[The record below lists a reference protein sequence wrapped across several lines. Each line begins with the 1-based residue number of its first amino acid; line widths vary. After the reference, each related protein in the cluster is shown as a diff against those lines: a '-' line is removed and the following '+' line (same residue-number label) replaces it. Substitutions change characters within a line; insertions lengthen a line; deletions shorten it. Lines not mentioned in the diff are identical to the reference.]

1 MKNTYVIV
9 NVANNESIT
18 NLKVTTSNFRDI
30 CREYLMRPDHFGE
43 RLHVVRN
50 RTNDNPGE
58 IIFDVTNIR
67 YSTGQVRMT
76 LFSEFERQQK
86 LHAQT
91 LAKREAR
98 EKMKAQK
105 TEE

>member
-1 MKNTYVIV
+1 MKNTHIIV
-9 NVANNESIT
+9 NAKTNEQIT

-30 CREYLMRPDHFGE
+30 CREYLMRPENFGE
-43 RLHVVRN
+43 RLFVVRN
-50 RTNDNPGE
+50 RTNEDPGT

-67 YSTGQVRMT
+67 YSSGQVRMT
-76 LFSEFERQQK
+76 LYAEYERQQK

-98 EKMKAQK
+98 EKMKNETK
-105 TEE
+105 